1 MRHVQVEPT
10 PSPEPGPSQPPAGQ
24 GERRGGLLMGFSQ
37 AGGTVSQGVYQ
48 VSVFSPLASP
58 PEPRRAL
65 KRPGPPTEGVREA
78 KRGPGIAGREGQ
90 TLEEPATVGP
100 LDAGLSLGLG
110 GAGQHFSHR
119 GLQVVE
125 HRDSPNP
132 PRAAGAWI
140 SPGPLPH
147 ASYSTLH
154 TRDWGSPGPGR
165 KGGLGEAPGPVTPSG
180 QLHILD
186 ADLHSLAQKGE
197 EDPGP
202 DMGNG
207 SSPWPGEP
215 PGTANGHSP
224 EHTPPG
230 PAPPGP
236 CPAKR
241 RLLPAGEAPDANS
254 GDEGPAPRRHRAAPS
269 GPPPAARSTDAKAA
283 PFWNHLLPISR
294 EPMQGLADCS
304 PTGRRL
310 KGARRLKLSSLR
322 SFRKGPGLLISPSAP
337 PVPTLAVSRTLL
349 GNFEESLLRG
359 RFVPSGHIEG
369 FTAEIGASGSYCPQH
384 VTLPVAVTFF
394 DVSEHS
400 APAPFL
406 GVVDLNPLGRKGY
419 SVPKAGTVQVTLF
432 NPNQTVVK
440 MFLVTFDFSDMPA
453 AHVTFLRHRLFLV
466 PVGEE
471 GSVSPTRRLLCYLLH
486 LRFRSSRS
494 GRLYLHGD
502 IRLLF
507 SRRSL
512 ELDTG
517 LPYEL
522 QALTEAPQNPR
533 YSPLP

>member
-10 PSPEPGPSQPPAGQ
+10 PSPEPGPSQPPGGQ
-24 GERRGGLLMGFSQ
+24 GGPRGGLLMGFSQ
-37 AGGTVSQGVYQ
+37 AGGTVSQGVYE

-78 KRGPGIAGREGQ
+78 KRAPGIAGREGQ
-90 TLEEPATVGP
+90 LLEELATVGP

-132 PRAAGAWI
+132 SRTTGAWI
-140 SPGPLPH
+140 FPGPLPH
-147 ASYSTLH
+147 ASYSTLY
-154 TRDWGSPGPGR
+154 TRDWGPPEPGGRRALGEVPGPGS
-165 KGGLGEAPGPVTPSG
+165 PCG

-202 DMGNG
+202 EMGNG
-207 SSPWPGEP
+207 SSPWPGGP

-224 EHTPPG
+224 EHTPSG
-230 PAPPGP
+230 PVPPGP

-283 PFWNHLLPISR
+283 PFWNHLLPVPR

-337 PVPTLAVSRTLL
+337 PVPTLAVSHTLL

-406 GVVDLNPLGRKGY
+406 
-419 SVPKAGTVQVTLF
+419 TLF

-471 GSVSPTRRLLCYLLH
+471 GNGSPTRRLLCYLLH

>member
-10 PSPEPGPSQPPAGQ
+10 PSPEPGPSQPPGGQ
-24 GERRGGLLMGFSQ
+24 GGPRGGLLMGFSQ
-37 AGGTVSQGVYQ
+37 AGGTVSQGVYE

-90 TLEEPATVGP
+90 LLEELATVGP

-125 HRDSPNP
+125 HRDSSNP
-132 PRAAGAWI
+132 SRTTGAWI
-140 SPGPLPH
+140 FPGPLPH

-154 TRDWGSPGPGR
+154 TRDWGPPEPGGRRAPGEVPGPGS
-165 KGGLGEAPGPVTPSG
+165 PCG

-202 DMGNG
+202 EMGNG

-230 PAPPGP
+230 PVPPGP

-283 PFWNHLLPISR
+283 PFWNHLLPVPR

-337 PVPTLAVSRTLL
+337 PVPTLAVSHTLL

-406 GVVDLNPLGRKGY
+406 
-419 SVPKAGTVQVTLF
+419 TLF

-471 GSVSPTRRLLCYLLH
+471 GNVSPTRRLLCYLLH

>member
-24 GERRGGLLMGFSQ
+24 EGQRGGLLMGFSQ

-48 VSVFSPLASP
+48 VSVFSP
-58 PEPRRAL
+58 ETRRSL

-90 TLEEPATVGP
+90 LLEEPATVEP
-100 LDAGLSLGLG
+100 LDAGLGLGLG

-125 HRDSPNP
+125 HRDSPNS
-132 PRAAGAWI
+132 PRTTGAWP

-154 TRDWGSPGPGR
+154 TRAWGPPEPGG
-165 KGGLGEAPGPVTPSG
+165 KGGLAEAPGPATPPG

-186 ADLHSLAQKGE
+186 ADLHSLAQQGE
-197 EDPGP
+197 DDPGP
-202 DMGNG
+202 EMGNG

-254 GDEGPAPRRHRAAPS
+254 GDEGPAPRRHKADPS
-269 GPPPAARSTDAKAA
+269 GPLPAARSTDAKAA
-283 PFWNHLLPISR
+283 PFWNHLLPTSR

-337 PVPTLAVSRTLL
+337 TVPTLAVSRTLL

-406 GVVDLNPLGRKGY
+406 
-419 SVPKAGTVQVTLF
+419 TLF